1 MNSLFKFD
9 EEISKSH
16 GRIIGTDE
24 AGRGPA
30 AGDLYVCA
38 YSFKENFKD
47 ELTEEELE
55 TLKILNDS
63 KKLNEN
69 KRKALYRI
77 LIKCGH
83 FKVGTIKPE
92 IIDKINILQAVYIGM
107 QTSAEKVIEEVNPDK
122 FILLV
127 DGNRRLPNFKHIQE
141 TIIKGDSK
149 SATIAAASIIAKV
162 SRDNYMEKLSEKY
175 PEYNFKKN
183 KGYLTAEHIG
193 AIKKVGASDV
203 HRLSFLKNIL
213 K

>member
-1 MNSLFKFD
+1 MNSLFEFDKEMSKKF
-9 EEISKSH
+9 
-16 GRIIGTDE
+16 GTIIGTDE

-38 YSFKENFKD
+38 YSFKNNF
-47 ELTEEELE
+47 EECLSEEELE

-63 KKLNEN
+63 KKLSET
-69 KRKALYRI
+69 KRKMLYKI
-77 LIKCGH
+77 LIKCGY
-83 FKVGTIKPE
+83 FKVGKISPK

-107 QTSAEKVIEEVNPDK
+107 QESAEKVIEEANLKD

-127 DGNRRLPNFKHIQE
+127 DGNRKLPKFKHTQQ

-149 SATIAAASIIAKV
+149 SASIAAASVIAKV
-162 SRDNYMEKLSEKY
+162 SRDNYMEKISEKY

-183 KGYLTAEHIG
+183 KGYLTQEHIA
-193 AIKKVGASDV
+193 AIKKAGASDV

-213 K
+213 N

>member
-9 EEISKSH
+9 EEMSKEF
-16 GRIIGTDE
+16 GTIIGTDE

-38 YSFKENFKD
+38 YCFKKEFRTSLSED
-47 ELTEEELE
+47 ELE

-63 KKLNEN
+63 KKLSEK
-69 KRKALYRI
+69 KRKELYKI

-107 QTSAEKVIEEVNPDK
+107 QTSAERVIEDINPEK

-127 DGNRRLPNFKHIQE
+127 DGNRRLPNFKQTQQ

-183 KGYLTAEHIG
+183 KGYLTAEHIQ

-213 K
+213 N

>member
-9 EEISKSH
+9 EEMSKSH

-107 QTSAEKVIEEVNPDK
+107 QTSAEKVIEELNPEK

>member
-1 MNSLFKFD
+1 MNSLFEFD
-9 EEISKSH
+9 KEMSKTH
-16 GRIIGTDE
+16 GTIIGTDE

-38 YSFKENFKD
+38 YAFKENFK
-47 ELTEEELE
+47 EALTQEELD

-63 KKLNEN
+63 KKLSEK
-69 KRKALYRI
+69 KRKALFKI

-83 FKVGTIKPE
+83 YKVGTIKPE

-107 QTSAEKVIEEVNPDK
+107 QTSAERVMDEIKPEK

-127 DGNRRLPNFKHIQE
+127 DGNRRLPNFKQKQE
-141 TIIKGDSK
+141 IIIKGDSK

-175 PEYNFKKN
+175 PVYNFQKN
-183 KGYLTAEHIG
+183 KGYLTAEHIS
-193 AIKKVGASDV
+193 AIKKAGASDV

-213 K
+213 N

>member
-1 MNSLFKFD
+1 MNSLFEFDKEMSKKF
-9 EEISKSH
+9 

-38 YSFKENFKD
+38 YSFKENFAQN
-47 ELTEEELE
+47 LTNEEIE

-63 KKLNEN
+63 KKLNEK
-69 KRKALYRI
+69 KRKALYKI
-77 LIKCGH
+77 LVKCGH
-83 FKVGTIKPE
+83 YKVGTIKPK
-92 IIDKINILQAVYIGM
+92 IIDEINILEAVYIGM
-107 QTSAEKVIEEVNPDK
+107 QTSAERVIDEIKPDK
-122 FILLV
+122 SILLV
-127 DGNRRLPNFKHIQE
+127 DGNRKLPNFKGAQQ

-162 SRDNYMEKLSEKY
+162 TRDNYMEKLSEKY

-183 KGYLTAEHIG
+183 KGYLTAEHIES
-193 AIKKVGASDV
+193 IKKVGACDV